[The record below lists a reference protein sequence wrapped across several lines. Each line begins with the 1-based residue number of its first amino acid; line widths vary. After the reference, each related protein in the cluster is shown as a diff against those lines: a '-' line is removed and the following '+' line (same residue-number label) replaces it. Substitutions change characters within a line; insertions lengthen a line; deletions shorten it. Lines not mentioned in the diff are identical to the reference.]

1 MSTLPRLPAKFRGL
15 TNGNGVPIL
24 STSQLANKS
33 PYFQSSRQTNSSL
46 SSPNNSAH
54 SHKSTS
60 VNHQLQG
67 IRDAAL
73 KKYEAYNSQLRQ
85 MERNFQLDIKKSEQQ
100 STRNLSKLID
110 LISSLSSEMFQL
122 NNQSNLLKN
131 KIDFLRNKL
140 IETQSSGTETF
151 LSPLKNGFDAFGQ
164 EFEEALRNINTLF
177 SNLDNRV
184 KMVQKDFDITKFINS
199 EITNINE
206 LITDLQKGL
215 QDNSSQLLYIHDEL
229 DETLNCQQV
238 NTTKRLQ
245 DRMSTLRSRIDN
257 LEQDAFQSLN
267 KSQNVIADSQTAQY
281 EMREL
286 FNNSMNVIT
295 SSFKSKISESK
306 KSLFDLQQT
315 RFEQIDTI
323 HSRLSKTSESI
334 AKMRKKKLKNV
345 SQNQS
350 SKNQSL
356 QPEIDK
362 LTKKV
367 EDLENQLNRK
377 MTSRKSQTKGSDSKS
392 KKNKNAPNKGVRIF
406 YNIQE
411 NNNIEIIIVDEDG
424 NVI

>member
-177 SNLDNRV
+177 SNLDNR
-184 KMVQKDFDITKFINS
+184 F
-199 EITNINE
+199 EIF
-206 LITDLQKGL
+206 
-215 QDNSSQLLYIHDEL
+215 
-229 DETLNCQQV
+229 C
-238 NTTKRLQ
+238 
-245 DRMSTLRSRIDN
+245 
-257 LEQDAFQSLN
+257 
-267 KSQNVIADSQTAQY
+267 
-281 EMREL
+281 
-286 FNNSMNVIT
+286 
-295 SSFKSKISESK
+295 
-306 KSLFDLQQT
+306 
-315 RFEQIDTI
+315 
-323 HSRLSKTSESI
+323 
-334 AKMRKKKLKNV
+334 
-345 SQNQS
+345 
-350 SKNQSL
+350 
-356 QPEIDK
+356 
-362 LTKKV
+362 
-367 EDLENQLNRK
+367 
-377 MTSRKSQTKGSDSKS
+377 
-392 KKNKNAPNKGVRIF
+392 
-406 YNIQE
+406 
-411 NNNIEIIIVDEDG
+411 
-424 NVI
+424 

>member
-184 KMVQKDFDITKFINS
+184 KMVQKDFDIIKFINS

-215 QDNSSQLLYIHDEL
+215 QDNSSQLLYIRDEL

-295 SSFKSKISESK
+295 SSFKSKINESK

-377 MTSRKSQTKGSDSKS
+377 MTSRKSQTKKSDSKS

>member
-1 MSTLPRLPAKFRGL
+1 
-15 TNGNGVPIL
+15 
-24 STSQLANKS
+24 
-33 PYFQSSRQTNSSL
+33 
-46 SSPNNSAH
+46 
-54 SHKSTS
+54 
-60 VNHQLQG
+60 
-67 IRDAAL
+67 
-73 KKYEAYNSQLRQ
+73 
-85 MERNFQLDIKKSEQQ
+85 
-100 STRNLSKLID
+100 
-110 LISSLSSEMFQL
+110 
-122 NNQSNLLKN
+122 
-131 KIDFLRNKL
+131 
-140 IETQSSGTETF
+140 
-151 LSPLKNGFDAFGQ
+151 
-164 EFEEALRNINTLF
+164 
-177 SNLDNRV
+177 
-184 KMVQKDFDITKFINS
+184 MVQKDFDIIKFINS

-215 QDNSSQLLYIHDEL
+215 QDNSSQLLYIRDEL

-295 SSFKSKISESK
+295 SSFKSKINESK

-377 MTSRKSQTKGSDSKS
+377 MTSRKSQTKKSDSKS